1 MAKKLNRLI
10 SLTQKVDQLA
20 NDSIIYAKLSING
33 TLVNSDYA
41 WLKRL
46 IETNPLIMLGR
57 QWPLCGFGGPDQ
69 KIYLDL
75 TFNGLRLIDLSWLDF
90 CLFECSLQVI
100 DLRSNLI
107 KSILYNGMEPTIPIT
122 LRLSRNPLRLSES
135 LAKVKKTFIIDDGN
149 SITISDDYG
158 TIPFRFWI

>member
-1 MAKKLNRLI
+1 M
-10 SLTQKVDQLA
+10 VLA
-20 NDSIIYAKLSING
+20 
-33 TLVNSDYA
+33 A
-41 WLKRL
+41 WTR
-46 IETNPLIMLGR
+46 
-57 QWPLCGFGGPDQ
+57 